1 MKPVVAVVAGGDSG
15 EYAISIKSAEIVIQ
29 NIDSHK
35 YVIYPIHL
43 KGAEW
48 TFTDPKSGQVYS
60 VDKNDFSLSIDHA
73 HITFDCV
80 FNVIHGTPG
89 EDGKLQGYFD
99 MLKIPYTSCG
109 SITSALTFN
118 KSFCNRVV
126 ASFGVTTSKSVHLF
140 RKDAINI
147 DAICQA
153 LRFPMFIKPNCGG
166 SSVGMSKVYEK
177 AELMPAI
184 QKAYAVDEEILI
196 EEFVAG
202 REITCG
208 VLKIGERIKALPLTE
223 VVPKND
229 YFDFS
234 AKYDDGRSDEIVPA
248 PIPENRAKECAS
260 LSEMLYS
267 KLNCK
272 GVVRF
277 DYIMT
282 ETSFNFLEVNTVPGL
297 SAASIVPK
305 MAKAAGYSLSEF
317 YDFLIAE
324 ALQKD

>member
-1 MKPVVAVVAGGDSG
+1 MRPVVAVVAGGDSG
-15 EYAISIKSAEIVIQ
+15 EYEISIKSAQIVIQ
-29 NIDSHK
+29 NIDSQK
-35 YVIYPIHL
+35 YIIYPIHL
-43 KGAEW
+43 KASVW
-48 TFTDPKSGQVYS
+48 TYTEPINGQVYS
-60 VDKNDFSLSIDHA
+60 IDKNDFSLTIEGKY
-73 HITFDCV
+73 ITFDCV

-140 RKDAINI
+140 RKNPTDV
-147 DAICQA
+147 DAICSE

-166 SSVGMSKVYEK
+166 SSVGMSKVYDK
-177 AELMPAI
+177 TDLPSAI
-184 QKAYAVDEEILI
+184 QKAYEVDEEILI

-208 VLKIGERIKALPLTE
+208 VVKIGDEIRALPLTE
-223 VVPKND
+223 VIPKND
-229 YFDFS
+229 YFDYS
-234 AKYDDGRSDEIVPA
+234 AKYDDGRSEEIVPA
-248 PIPENRAKECAS
+248 PIPDHRAKECSS
-260 LSEMLYS
+260 LSIMLYN

-305 MAKAAGYSLSEF
+305 MAAAAGYSLSSF
-317 YDFLIAE
+317 YDFLITD
-324 ALQKD
+324 ALGR